1 MTIGGQI
8 SSQRKRK
15 GITQE
20 MLSEI
25 SGISLRTI
33 QRIENGQSVPRA
45 YTLKKLADE
54 LNMNL
59 EELTE
64 IEIRPV
70 ETVSV
75 TGAIPI
81 LQRMN
86 SAGLTVLLL
95 PVLPL
100 FIVLM
105 IWLKRKKDLTIDTIG
120 KRIISFQI
128 IWLVL
133 TVFVL
138 MTTKMIYYY
147 LTGQHVI
154 GHFSPLLPAYL
165 LMLASN
171 LILVIHSAQQ
181 LQKQKLSVYQF
192 VPALL

>member
-1 MTIGGQI
+1 
-8 SSQRKRK
+8 
-15 GITQE
+15 

-59 EELTE
+59 EEL
-64 IEIRPV
+64 IEIQPV

-105 IWLKRKKDLTIDTIG
+105 IWLRRNKDLTIDTIG

-138 MTTKMIYYY
+138 VTTKMIYYY

-171 LILVIHSAQQ
+171 LILVIRSAHQ
-181 LQKQKLSVYQF
+181 LQRQKLSVYQF